1 MANLISM
8 FLPHFFKQLDE
19 ETTSP
24 IPEPKLAPSDATM
37 QTYERAANV
46 LAEQLDRVEDE
57 IKRLETLKHEL
68 SISYDSILAA
78 AKVLTN
84 SKFPETDK
92 HAEMQETLDQ
102 VVADIVR
109 TEGSKNHLAA
119 GKEWQ

>member
-1 MANLISM
+1 MANLITM

-37 QTYERAANV
+37 ATYERAANV
-46 LAEQLDRVEDE
+46 LSEQLDRVESE
-57 IKRLETLKHEL
+57 IARLETLKHEL

-78 AKVLTN
+78 AKALTN
-84 SKFPETDK
+84 AKFPAADP
-92 HAEMQETLDQ
+92 HAQMEETLDN

-109 TEGSKNHLAA
+109 TEGSKNY
-119 GKEWQ
+119 QTVNN